1 MAYRKW
7 ADQVLKRLW
16 HSVIAVV
23 PFALGVAVV
32 WYFDEIRRLY
42 GHYYGTKVIL
52 TAILLLGLYCTLRFI
67 WCRVLC
73 PCNSSANDKGDDAAD
88 TEGNNQSPYPEP
100 GWKCISDFKYESDL
114 KLMRK
119 KETPTGVD
127 RETQYIVAGDY
138 TVSYCLDGKPD
149 KITVPNGMPTDLVS
163 VPPMFRFY
171 VGRVGPHLESCIV
184 HDYLYY
190 AMGRNSVSV
199 QRTTCGVS
207 PINSCSLECGRQE
220 WEPRPMRFISP
231 SGSPGASSSRSGRNP
246 VFPYSPVAAHRPRTN
261 RVSRE
266 TWAKRVD
273 SCGLREGSA
282 PGRRAREARGR
293 GGFTTGGPISSS

>member
-16 HSVIAVV
+16 HSVIAVTL
-23 PFALGVAVV
+23 FAPGVAVV
-32 WYFDEIRRLY
+32 WYFDEVRGFY

-52 TAILLLGLYCTLRFI
+52 TAILLLGLCYTLRFI

-119 KETPTGVD
+119 KETPAGVD
-127 RETQYIVAGDY
+127 RETQYIVTRNY
-138 TVSYCLDGKPD
+138 TVSYCLDGNRRW
-149 KITVPNGMPTDLVS
+149 ITVPNGMPTDLAS
-163 VPPMFRFY
+163 VPTLIRFY

-190 AMGRNSVSV
+190 A
-199 QRTTCGVS
+199 
-207 PINSCSLECGRQE
+207 
-220 WEPRPMRFISP
+220 
-231 SGSPGASSSRSGRNP
+231 
-246 VFPYSPVAAHRPRTN
+246 
-261 RVSRE
+261 
-266 TWAKRVD
+266 WAKLGICPTDDMRRFADQLMLAGMRAAGMGTKANAIYFAVRFARCVFFKKRSKPCVPVQ
-273 SCGLREGSA
+273 SCCCPTPENKPSEQGDVGEA
-282 PGRRAREARGR
+282 GR
-293 GGFTTGGPISSS
+293 